1 MNVGLMGSDK
11 GIQVFALIGL
21 FATALAG
28 WTSSEASAAPAI
40 DQTIPGATNWG
51 VLQRRTGDALEPRWP
66 EHDIGN

>member
-1 MNVGLMGSDK
+1 MGSDK
-11 GIQVFALIGL
+11 GIQVFALINL

-28 WTSSEASAAPAI
+28 CTSSEASDPPPI
-40 DQTIPGATNWG
+40 DQTIPGANQMG